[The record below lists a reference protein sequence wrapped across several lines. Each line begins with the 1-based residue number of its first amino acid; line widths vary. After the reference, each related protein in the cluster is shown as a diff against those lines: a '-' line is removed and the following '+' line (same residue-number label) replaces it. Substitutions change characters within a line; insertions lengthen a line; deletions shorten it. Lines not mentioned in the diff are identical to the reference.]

1 MAGCVLMEVTRRS
14 NKPSSECQRVLEV
27 IVRWKL
33 LAMPVLW
40 QCSNSIQRV
49 SNQFLLTSSPPS
61 HPKNHTDCHLRHQ
74 HALRNTRRLTFN
86 LNMVKLLD
94 FVLEWQNPY
103 SVTVNVVVPLHNVT
117 D

>member
-1 MAGCVLMEVTRRS
+1 M
-14 NKPSSECQRVLEV
+14 VLEV
-27 IVRWKL
+27 IVRWTL
-33 LAMPVLW
+33 IAMPVFW
-40 QCSNSIQRV
+40 QCSTGLKPIPLNII
-49 SNQFLLTSSPPS
+49 TTS
-61 HPKNHTDCHLRHQ
+61 HPKNQTDCHLRHQ

-117 D
+117 Y